1 MPQNPKLVIQVRD
14 AHCPLRQEGPSGIAE
29 TTFTMAAIPPE
40 LFAEIPQELADNASG
55 MFCQLRNLSHP
66 VDIVSFPD
74 LETLN
79 RPSLQSRRV

>member
-1 MPQNPKLVIQVRD
+1 
-14 AHCPLRQEGPSGIAE
+14 
-29 TTFTMAAIPPE
+29 MAAIPPK
-40 LFAEIPQELADNASG
+40 LFAEIPQEVTDNASG

-79 RPSLQSRRV
+79 HLSLQFRRV